1 MAYDLEEQEQL
12 DEFKAWW
19 KKNGQKAIALGVAL
33 LLAYAG
39 YNGWHFYQ
47 NKQSVEASVLYQE
60 LLVSDVKE
68 SKVIQEKS
76 TNLIEKYASTP
87 YAARAALYVAKLNY
101 QNNDSKNAKVKLEW
115 AMNNAKET
123 AVAAMAGLEL
133 ANVLLEE
140 KSYDAALKILDAK
153 HDSGF
158 DGLYW
163 DLKGDILLAMGKK
176 NDAKS
181 AYQRALTKLDGQG
194 KYHLITEQKL
204 ESLG

>member
-19 KKNGQKAIALGVAL
+19 KKNGQKTIALCVVL
-33 LLAYAG
+33 LVAYAA
-39 YNGWHFYQ
+39 YNAWNYFQ
-47 NKQSVEASVLYQE
+47 RKQAVEASTIYQE
-60 LLVSDVKE
+60 LLVSDVKD
-68 SKVIQEKS
+68 SKAVLEKS
-76 TNLIEKYASTP
+76 TSLIENYASTP

-101 QNNDSKNAKVKLEW
+101 QNNDAKNAKAKLEW
-115 AMNNAKET
+115 AMNNAKES
-123 AVAAMAGLEL
+123 AVSAMAGLEL
-133 ANVLLEE
+133 AGILVEE
-140 KSYDAALKILDAK
+140 KNYDAALKILDAK

-163 DLKGDILLAMGKK
+163 DLKGDILVAQGKK

-181 AYQRALTKLDGQG
+181 AYERALTKLDAQG

-204 ESLG
+204 AALG

>member
-19 KKNGQKAIALGVAL
+19 KKNGQKTIAFCVAL
-33 LLAYAG
+33 LLGYAA
-39 YNGWHFYQ
+39 YNGWNYFQ
-47 NKQSVEASVLYQE
+47 RKKAVEASTIYQE
-60 LLVSDVKE
+60 LLVTDAKD
-68 SKVIQEKS
+68 SKVVLEKS
-76 TNLIEKYASTP
+76 TSLIEKYASTP

-101 QNNDSKNAKVKLEW
+101 QNNDAKNAKAKLEW

-123 AVAAMAGLEL
+123 AVAAMASLQL
-133 ANVLLEE
+133 ANILMEE

-163 DLKGDILLAMGKK
+163 DLKGDVLLAMGKK
-176 NDAKS
+176 EDAKS
-181 AYQRALTKLDGQG
+181 AYQRALTKLDVQG
-194 KYHLITEQKL
+194 KYHIITEQKL

>member
-19 KKNGQKAIALGVAL
+19 KKNGQKTIALGLLL
-33 LLAYAG
+33 LLAYAA
-39 YNGWHFYQ
+39 YNGWHYFQ
-47 NKQSVEASVLYQE
+47 RKQAVEASTIYQE
-60 LLVSDVKE
+60 LLVSDTKDTKTI
-68 SKVIQEKS
+68 SEKS
-76 TNLIEKYASTP
+76 THLIESYASTP
-87 YAARAALYVAKLNY
+87 YAARAAVYVAKLNY
-101 QNNDSKNAKVKLEW
+101 QNNDIKNAKAKLEW

-123 AVAAMAGLEL
+123 AVAALAGLQL
-133 ANVLLEE
+133 ANILVEE

-163 DLKGDILLAMGKK
+163 DLKGDILVALGKK
-176 NDAKS
+176 SEAKS
-181 AYQRALTKLDGQG
+181 AYQRALTKLDAQG

>member
-19 KKNGQKAIALGVAL
+19 KKNGQKVIGFGVAL

-39 YNGWHFYQ
+39 YNAWNYYQ
-47 NKQSVEASVLYQE
+47 HKQSVEASSLYQE
-60 LLVSDVKE
+60 LLVTDTNE
-68 SKVIQEKS
+68 AKVVQEKS
-76 TNLIEKYASTP
+76 TSLIEKYASTP

-101 QNNDSKNAKVKLEW
+101 QQNDAKNAKAKLEW

-123 AVAAMAGLEL
+123 SVAAMAGLEL
-133 ANVLLEE
+133 ANILLEE

-176 NDAKS
+176 IDAKS
-181 AYQRALTKLDGQG
+181 AYQRALTKLEAQG
-194 KYHLITEQKL
+194 KYRLITEQKL

>member
-19 KKNGQKAIALGVAL
+19 KKNGQKTIAFCVAL
-33 LLAYAG
+33 LLGYAA
-39 YNGWHFYQ
+39 YNGWNYFQ
-47 NKQSVEASVLYQE
+47 RKQAVEASTIYQE
-60 LLVSDVKE
+60 LLVSDAKD
-68 SKVIQEKS
+68 SKVVLEKS
-76 TNLIEKYASTP
+76 TSLIENYASTP

-101 QNNDSKNAKVKLEW
+101 QNNDAKNAKAKLEW

-123 AVAAMAGLEL
+123 AVAAMAGLQL
-133 ANVLLEE
+133 ANILMEE
-140 KSYDAALKILDAK
+140 KSFDAALKILDAK

-163 DLKGDILLAMGKK
+163 DLKGDVLLAMGKK
-176 NDAKS
+176 EDAKS
-181 AYQRALTKLDGQG
+181 AYQRALTKLDVQG
-194 KYHLITEQKL
+194 KYHIITEQKL

>member
-12 DEFKAWW
+12 DEFKVWW
-19 KKNGQKAIALGVAL
+19 KKNGQKTIAFCVVL
-33 LLAYAG
+33 LLGYAG
-39 YNGWHFYQ
+39 YNGWNYFQ
-47 NKQSVEASVLYQE
+47 RKQAVEASTIYQE
-60 LLVSDVKE
+60 LLVSDVKD
-68 SKVIQEKS
+68 SKIILEKS
-76 TNLIEKYASTP
+76 TSLIENYASTP

-101 QNNDSKNAKVKLEW
+101 QNNDAKNAKTKLEW

-123 AVAAMAGLEL
+123 AVAAMAGLQL
-133 ANVLLEE
+133 ANILVEE

-163 DLKGDILLAMGKK
+163 DLKGDVLLAMGNKE
-176 NDAKS
+176 DAKS
-181 AYQRALTKLDGQG
+181 AYQRALTKLDAQG

>member
-68 SKVIQEKS
+68 SKLIQEKS

-123 AVAAMAGLEL
+123 AIAAMAGLEL
-133 ANVLLEE
+133 ANILLEE
-140 KSYDAALKILDAK
+140 KSFDAALKILDAK

>member
-19 KKNGQKAIALGVAL
+19 KKNGQKTIALCVVL
-33 LLAYAG
+33 LVAYAA
-39 YNGWHFYQ
+39 YNAWNYFQ
-47 NKQSVEASVLYQE
+47 RKQAVEASTIYQE
-60 LLVSDVKE
+60 LLVSDVKD
-68 SKVIQEKS
+68 SKAVLEKS
-76 TNLIEKYASTP
+76 TSLIENYASTP

-101 QNNDSKNAKVKLEW
+101 QNNDAKNAKAKLEW

-123 AVAAMAGLEL
+123 AVSAMAGLEL
-133 ANVLLEE
+133 AGILVEE
-140 KSYDAALKILDAK
+140 KNYDAALKILDAK

-163 DLKGDILLAMGKK
+163 DLKGDILVAQGKK

-181 AYQRALTKLDGQG
+181 AYERALTKLDAQG

-204 ESLG
+204 AALG

>member
-19 KKNGQKAIALGVAL
+19 KKNGQKAIALCVAL
-33 LLAYAG
+33 LLGYAS
-39 YNGWHFYQ
+39 YNGWHYYQ
-47 NKQSVEASVLYQE
+47 HKQAIEASVLYQE
-60 LLVSDVKE
+60 LLVSDTKDA
-68 SKVIQEKS
+68 KVIQEKS
-76 TNLIEKYASTP
+76 TSLIEKYASTP

-101 QNNDSKNAKVKLEW
+101 QHNDAKNAKVKLEW

-123 AVAAMAGLEL
+123 AVSAMAGVEL
-133 ANVLLEE
+133 ANILLEE
-140 KSYDAALKILDAK
+140 KNYDAALKILDAK
-153 HDSGF
+153 HDAGF

-163 DLKGDILLAMGKK
+163 DLKGDVLLAMGKK

-181 AYQRALTKLDGQG
+181 AYQRALTKLDSQG